1 MENRITKMKK
11 TSIIILVVILFSFI
25 VLGIY
30 YCKSYTSLKVIPVTQ
45 LSPSPRATDTFLL
58 KTSLTPKP
66 TVIPTRRPDPTGQ
79 VLDNGWL
86 RFTYPEAGY
95 SVDYPPTADLEF
107 SETISLDYS
116 LATFRLPGRYGL
128 AITITTY
135 QNKEEISLD
144 QFVDERLEEIKNRI
158 PSDIIGNIRKTAI
171 VVAGHSAIA
180 SETYKN
186 CPIVFIGSVDRFYII
201 TLSPNMTTGN
211 IPTEDSVDLFWKIVN
226 TFTIL

>member
-1 MENRITKMKK
+1 MTKMKK
-11 TSIIILVVILFSFI
+11 TSIIILVVILFPFV

-45 LSPSPRATDTFLL
+45 LSPSPRATDTFPL
-58 KTSLTPKP
+58 KTLLTPEP
-66 TVIPTRRPDPTGQ
+66 TGIPTRRPDPTGQ

-95 SVDYPPTADLEF
+95 SVDYPPTADFEF

-116 LATFRLPGRYGL
+116 LATFHLGRYDI

-135 QNKEEISLD
+135 QHKEEISLD
-144 QFVDERLEEIKNRI
+144 QFVDERLEKIKNRI
-158 PSDIIGNIRKTAI
+158 PSDIIGNVQKTAI

-201 TLSPNMTTGN
+201 SLSPNMTTGN
-211 IPTEDSVDLFWKIVN
+211 IPTEESVDLFWKIVN